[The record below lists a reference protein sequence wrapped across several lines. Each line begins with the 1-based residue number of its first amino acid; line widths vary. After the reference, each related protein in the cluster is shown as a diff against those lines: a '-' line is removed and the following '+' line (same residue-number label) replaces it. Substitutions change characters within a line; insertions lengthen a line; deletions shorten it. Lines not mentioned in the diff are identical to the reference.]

1 MIKKIKNA
9 ALCTYLIEDLN
20 GEDIV
25 KAFYEKEV
33 KKTNRMEFRI
43 ENVMKKTGDEH
54 NFKRRS

>member
-1 MIKKIKNA
+1 MVKILSKRFM
-9 ALCTYLIEDLN
+9 
-20 GEDIV
+20 
-25 KAFYEKEV
+25 KV